1 MFDELITWWQELT
14 PEMQTAIQDGG
25 LAVGALLCG
34 LILGAMV
41 ARGLRARNFDA
52 ALRLPGSSPPGP
64 EVEQGF
70 TPTWVAGLLV
80 RLTVWAVA
88 AWWRAVRRVVR
99 YGIPFQKE
107 VVEPS
112 DTWVHRLTESRKADR
127 DHSRSVKTGT
137 GRPV

>member
-1 MFDELITWWQELT
+1 
-14 PEMQTAIQDGG
+14 
-25 LAVGALLCG
+25 VGEIATTGEWIVSGTNGENVLD
-34 LILGAMV
+34 A
-41 ARGLRARNFDA
+41 RARTEA
-52 ALRLPGSSPPGP
+52 
-64 EVEQGF
+64 E
-70 TPTWVAGLLV
+70 
-80 RLTVWAVA
+80 